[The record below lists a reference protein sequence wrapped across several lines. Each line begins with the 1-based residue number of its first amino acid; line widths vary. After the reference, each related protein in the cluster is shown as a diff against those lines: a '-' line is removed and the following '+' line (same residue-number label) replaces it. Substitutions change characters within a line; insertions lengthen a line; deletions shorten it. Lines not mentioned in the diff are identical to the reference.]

1 MDGNTADDLVNYKL
15 AVHSSSHI
23 GAESY
28 LSYTHVLDQV
38 SRRESFKVQKKW

>member
-1 MDGNTADDLVNYKL
+1 MSGDAGDDLVNYKL
-15 AVHSSSHI
+15 AVLSSSCI

-38 SRRESFKVQKKW
+38 SSRDSFKVQ